1 MATTK
6 LCPLISPASRSF
18 AFIPKSKQVPMD
30 YFETDDIVKDYDSRI
45 TARLLSFL
53 KPHKL
58 LVCLAVVA
66 LVLSTLGELV
76 IPVLQK
82 QVIDAAVSAVGVKH
96 ETGTEERAPQSE
108 TLREPTTAA
117 DAVNFIIRTALIIL
131 VALILVFVF
140 TFIQTWTT
148 TLIGQEVMK
157 DIRLALFKKTIGQST
172 AFLSRSPVGRI
183 VTRLTSDVETINQFF
198 TEALSSF
205 LKDFAVMVG
214 VIITLFL
221 LSAKLALVVVA
232 LLPPVFAVSVW
243 SRIRSRDAFRRQ
255 RIASSQ
261 VNAYL
266 SERLAGVQVVQ
277 LFTAQSKSRA
287 EFHERNKELL
297 SANLG
302 EMYVYATFRPIVEWL
317 SVLTT
322 AAVIVFGANFV
333 INASLSIGTL
343 IAFINLVG
351 MFYNPVMDIAEKYTI
366 LQSAMAGG
374 ERVFSLLDTNEQI
387 LDNGARDITPI
398 RGHIAF
404 EDVYFSYKKGEEVLK
419 GLTFTVNPG
428 EMAAIVGLTGAGKT
442 TIANIFT
449 RLWDVD
455 SGDVKLDGISIRDV
469 PLQTLRANVLPV
481 LQDVFLFSGTVADN
495 IRLGLDITDDEI
507 VASAKAASAHD
518 FISRLPDGYNTVLSE
533 GAVNISSGQRQLV
546 SFARVIA
553 HNPSVVILDEATS
566 SVDTETEIQ
575 IQKGM
580 ESVLRGRT
588 SIVIAHRL
596 STIRHANRI
605 LVLSGGRIVEQG
617 KHDELIAQNGVYAQL
632 YRLQQADEAR

>member
-1 MATTK
+1 
-6 LCPLISPASRSF
+6 
-18 AFIPKSKQVPMD
+18 MD
-30 YFETDDIVKDYDSRI
+30 YFETDDIVKDYDARI
-45 TARLLSFL
+45 TTRILSFL
-53 KPHKL
+53 KPHKP
-58 LVCLAVVA
+58 LVYLTIVA
-66 LVLSTLGELV
+66 LILSTFGELV

-82 QVIDAAVSAVGVKH
+82 QVIDAAVSAVGVKQGIS
-96 ETGTEERAPQSE
+96 EPTPQSE
-108 TLREPTTAA
+108 TRPPKEPSMAA
-117 DAVNFIIRTALIIL
+117 SAAVGFIIRTTVLL
-131 VALILVFVF
+131 LGVLILVFAF
-140 TFIQTWTT
+140 TFIQTWTS
-148 TLIGQEVMK
+148 TLIGQEVMQ
-157 DIRLALFKKTIGQST
+157 DIRLALFKKTVGQST
-172 AFLSRSPVGRI
+172 AFLSRHPVGRI

-198 TEALSSF
+198 TEVLSAF
-205 LKDFAVMVG
+205 LKDFAVMIG

-221 LSAKLALVVVA
+221 LSAKLALVVIA
-232 LLPPVFAVSVW
+232 ILPPVFAVSIW
-243 SRIRSRDAFRRQ
+243 SRIRARDAFRRQ

-266 SERLAGVQVVQ
+266 SERLSGVQVVQ
-277 LFTAQSKSRA
+277 LFTAEKKSRV
-287 EFHERNKELL
+287 EFHERNAELL

-302 EMYVYATFRPIVEWL
+302 EMYVYATFRPTVEWF

-333 INASLSIGTL
+333 VNASLSIGTL

-387 LDNGARDITPI
+387 PDNGIQDISPI

-404 EDVYFSYKKGEEVLK
+404 EDVHFSYKKEEEVLK

-428 EMAAIVGLTGAGKT
+428 EVAAIVGLTGAGKT
-442 TIANIFT
+442 TITNIFT

-455 SGDVKLDGISIRDV
+455 SGNVKLDGVSIQSI
-469 PLQTLRANVLPV
+469 PLQTLRSCVLPV

-495 IRLGLDITDDEI
+495 IRLGLDITDAEVI
-507 VASAKAASAHD
+507 ASAKAASAHD
-518 FISRLPDGYNTVLSE
+518 FISQLSDGYNTVLSE
-533 GAVNISSGQRQLV
+533 GAVNISSGQRQLI

-553 HNPSVVILDEATS
+553 HNPAIVILDEATS
-566 SVDTETEIQ
+566 SVDTETESLL
-575 IQKGM
+575 QKGM
-580 ESVLRGRT
+580 ESVLKGRT

-596 STIRHANRI
+596 STIRHADRI
-605 LVLSGGRIVEQG
+605 MTLSGGRIVEQG

-632 YRLQQADEAR
+632 YRLQTLTSTTT

>member
-1 MATTK
+1 
-6 LCPLISPASRSF
+6 
-18 AFIPKSKQVPMD
+18 MD
-30 YFETDDIVKDYDSRI
+30 YFETDDVVKDYDARI
-45 TARLLSFL
+45 TTRILSFL

-58 LVCLAVVA
+58 LVCLTVVA
-66 LVLSTLGELV
+66 LILSTFGELV
-76 IPVLQK
+76 IPILQK
-82 QVIDAAVSAVGVKH
+82 QVIDAAVSAVGARR
-96 ETGTEERAPQSE
+96 EGEIQERAPQSE
-108 TLREPTTAA
+108 ITPSNEPSAKTA
-117 DAVNFIIRTALIIL
+117 DAVDFIVRTTFIL
-131 VALILVFVF
+131 LGVLILVFAF
-140 TFIQTWTT
+140 TFIQIWSS

-157 DIRLALFKKTIGQST
+157 DIRLALFKKTLGQST
-172 AFLSRSPVGRI
+172 AFLSRHPVGRI
-183 VTRLTSDVETINQFF
+183 VTRLTGDVETINQFF
-198 TEALSSF
+198 TEVLSAF
-205 LKDFAVMVG
+205 LKDFAVMIG

-221 LSAKLALVVVA
+221 LSAKLAVVVVA

-255 RIASSQ
+255 RIASSR

-277 LFTAQSKSRA
+277 LFTAEGKSRA
-287 EFHERNKELL
+287 EFHERNEELL

-302 EMYVYATFRPIVEWL
+302 EMYVYATFRPIVEWF

-322 AAVIVFGANFV
+322 AAVLVFGANLV
-333 INASLSIGTL
+333 VNASLSIGTL

-374 ERVFSLLDTNEQI
+374 ERVFGLLDADERI
-387 LDNGARDITPI
+387 LDNGTRDVSPI

-404 EDVYFSYKKGEEVLK
+404 EDVHFSYKKGEEVLK

-442 TIANIFT
+442 TIISIFT

-455 SGDVKLDGISIRDV
+455 SGDVKLDGVSIKDI
-469 PLQTLRANVLPV
+469 PLQSLRSCVLPV

-495 IRLGLDITDDEI
+495 IRMGLDITDDEVI
-507 VASAKAASAHD
+507 ASAKAASAHN
-518 FISRLPDGYNTVLSE
+518 FISHLSDGYNTVLSE
-533 GAVNISSGQRQLV
+533 GAGNISSGQRQLI

-553 HNPSVVILDEATS
+553 HNPSIVILDEATS
-566 SVDTETEIQ
+566 SVDTETEILL
-575 IQKGM
+575 QKGM

-588 SIVIAHRL
+588 SVVIAHRL
-596 STIRHANRI
+596 STIRHADRI
-605 LVLSGGRIVEQG
+605 MTLANGRIVEQG
-617 KHDELIAQNGVYAQL
+617 KHDALIAQNGVYAQL
-632 YRLQQADEAR
+632 YRLQASDPSVDI